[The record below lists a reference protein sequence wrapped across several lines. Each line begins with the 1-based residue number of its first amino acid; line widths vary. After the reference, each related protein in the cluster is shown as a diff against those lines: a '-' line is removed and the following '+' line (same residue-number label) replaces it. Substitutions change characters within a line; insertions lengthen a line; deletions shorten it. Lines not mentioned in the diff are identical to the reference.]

1 MLLVVV
7 VVVVFLYL
15 GNLYPKVCISLI
27 SDIREKYTLG
37 IIFPSVRNLYPY
49 RFLRFT
55 MSWVMDELYSTQDL
69 LLLKGNLLLMK

>member
-1 MLLVVV
+1 MLLVVVVVVV

-49 RFLRFT
+49 RFLRLPCPGSW
-55 MSWVMDELYSTQDL
+55 MSCSYPGPPTS
-69 LLLKGNLLLMK
+69 